1 MFYFNWIFILFLD
14 ANIEDHNEDELHEVE
29 LHISD
34 LDDEMEEMLNDD
46 DLIL

>member
-1 MFYFNWIFILFLD
+1 MVSKCLNNILFLD
-14 ANIEDHNEDELHEVE
+14 TNIEDHNEDELHEVE